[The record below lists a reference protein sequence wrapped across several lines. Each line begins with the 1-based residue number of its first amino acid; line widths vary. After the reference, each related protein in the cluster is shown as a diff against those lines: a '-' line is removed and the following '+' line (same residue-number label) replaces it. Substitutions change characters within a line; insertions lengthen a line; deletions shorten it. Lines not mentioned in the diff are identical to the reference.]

1 VMNENRDR
9 AAPSQGKTTI
19 APGVLLTIARLTA
32 LGVPGVVRMAEVPGG
47 VDRLFRRGTGEGV
60 RIEVDDDSVAVD
72 LYLVLANETNAREV
86 SRNVQSEVA
95 RAVEDMVGMQA
106 KRIDIHIEDI
116 DFGETTG

>member
-1 VMNENRDR
+1 MDQNRD
-9 AAPSQGKTTI
+9 AAIPSKGKTTI

-32 LGVPGVVRMAEVPGG
+32 LGVPGVVRMAEIPGG
-47 VDRLFRRGTGEGV
+47 VDRLFRRGASEGV

-86 SRNVQSEVA
+86 SRTVQSEVA
-95 RAVEDMVGMQA
+95 RAVEDMVGMQV

-116 DFGETTG
+116 DFGETPG

>member
-1 VMNENRDR
+1 MNENRDR

-32 LGVPGVVRMAEVPGG
+32 LGVPGV
-47 VDRLFRRGTGEGV
+47 V

-116 DFGETTG
+116 DFGEAAG